1 MATLKV
7 KQSTANAGKDSAVW
21 TLAKIANQLAGFLN
35 DDGVLVAPQM
45 AINGG
50 TAQQFDLT
58 TTGVITLTK
67 VNYAKAPE
75 AALTF
80 TANHLV
86 TASRYGSVLVQQTA
100 AGVVSTLI
108 TGLTQTT
115 TQAYTTAA
123 LAIAAVPAPAASN
136 VAIGYMVIAA
146 GVGGFTANTTALTG
160 ITTFYTYQKSLP
172 DDIEF
177 RETGKPE

>member
-7 KQSTANAGKDSAVW
+7 KQSTANAGKNSAVW
-21 TLAKIANQLAGFLN
+21 TLAKIANQIASFLN

-45 AINGG
+45 AIHT
-50 TAQQFDLT
+50 TAEQFALT
-58 TTGVITLTK
+58 TTGIITLDG

-75 AALTF
+75 NALTF
-80 TANHLV
+80 TANHPV
-86 TASRYGSVLVQQTA
+86 TASRFGSVLVQQTA
-100 AGVVSTLI
+100 AGVVSTRI
-108 TGLTQTT
+108 TGVTQTT
-115 TQAYTTAA
+115 TQAYTTATA
-123 LAIAAVPAPAASN
+123 AAAAVPAPQANN

-146 GVGGFTANTTALTG
+146 GGGGFTANTTALTG

-177 RETGKPE
+177 RETGKP

>member
-45 AINGG
+45 AIHS
-50 TAQQFDLT
+50 TPEQFALT